1 MISQELK
8 YQILHAFAFEPTP
21 EQDAAIRTFCDF
33 LIDRNPMAVMV
44 MRGSAG
50 TGKTALASA
59 IVRAL
64 TTLKQQLLLLAPTGR
79 AAKVFSLNSGHDAYT
94 IHRRIYRQETFTG
107 EMTGF
112 QLNFNQYHDMLVM
125 VDEAS
130 MIANDSYGEAAF
142 GSGRLLDDLVKYV
155 YSGQNCR
162 MMLIGDRAQLPPVGE
177 EESPALL
184 ADVLRGYGLKVY
196 ECDLNQVLRQSEQ
209 SGILYNATVVRQMIT
224 RDEMTQLPQIRFQGF
239 PDIRMVPGDELIESL
254 NSSYSRVG
262 MDETIVITRSNKRAN
277 IYNHGI
283 RNTVLGREEQL
294 STGDSLMVVR
304 NNYYWSEQ
312 EKAPFPFIA
321 NGDRM
326 RVLRVRHQR
335 ELYGFHFAD
344 AILSFPDYDDYELSC
359 TVMLDTLTTEA
370 PALTREQNDQLF
382 AAVQEDYADVA
393 QKAERMKKIRVDSYY
408 NALQIKFAYAVTC
421 HKAQGGQWEH
431 VYVDQGYM
439 TDDMLTNDYIHWL
452 YTAFTRATDT
462 LFLVNW
468 PKTQTES

>member
-33 LIDRNPMAVMV
+33 LIDRDPMAVMV

-224 RDEMTQLPQIRFQGF
+224 RDEMTQLPLIRFQGF

-335 ELYGFHFAD
+335 GLYGFHFAD

-359 TVMLDTLTTEA
+359 TVMLDTLTSSHSLIT
-370 PALTREQNDQLF
+370 TIMN
-382 AAVQEDYADVA
+382 
-393 QKAERMKKIRVDSYY
+393 
-408 NALQIKFAYAVTC
+408 C
-421 HKAQGGQWEH
+421 HVRWCSTPSPPRH
-431 VYVDQGYM
+431 P
-439 TDDMLTNDYIHWL
+439 H
-452 YTAFTRATDT
+452 
-462 LFLVNW
+462 
-468 PKTQTES
+468 